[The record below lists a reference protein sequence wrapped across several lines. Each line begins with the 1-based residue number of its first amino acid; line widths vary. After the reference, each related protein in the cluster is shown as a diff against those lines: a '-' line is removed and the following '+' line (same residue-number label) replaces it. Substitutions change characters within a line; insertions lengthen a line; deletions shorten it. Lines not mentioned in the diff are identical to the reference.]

1 MIRIA
6 ASILS
11 ADFANLERDLESITS
26 SDLIHVDVMDGHFVP
41 NLTIGLPVVKRLQE
55 VSKVPLDVHLM
66 IDNPDRWA
74 PMYADTGAFSVTF
87 HFEACA
93 KVAETINSVRNSG
106 SKVGLALKPG
116 TELKE
121 VESFLPDIDMLLIMM
136 VEPGFGGQS
145 LMESVIPKIS
155 EAKTLA
161 LDTLPDLSI
170 QVDGGIK
177 SSNIEKLAEA
187 GADTFVAGQ
196 SIMSAS
202 DRNAEIALLR
212 ELAQASAS

>member
-1 MIRIA
+1 MTRIA

-41 NLTIGLPVVKRLQE
+41 NLTIGLPVVARLQE

-116 TELKE
+116 TELRE
-121 VESFLPDIDMLLIMM
+121 VESFLADIDMLLIMM

-161 LDTLPDLSI
+161 RDTLPDLSI

>member
-1 MIRIA
+1 MRIA

-11 ADFANLERDLESITS
+11 ADFANLQRDLETISS

-41 NLTIGLPVVKRLQE
+41 NLTIGLPVVARLQE

-66 IDNPDRWA
+66 IENPDLWA
-74 PMYADTGAFSVTF
+74 PRYAETGAFSVTF
-87 HFEACA
+87 HYEACSD
-93 KVAETINSVRNSG
+93 VGGTIKSVRDAG
-106 SKVGLALKPG
+106 SKVGLSIKPG
-116 TELKE
+116 TELAE
-121 VESFLPDIDMLLIMM
+121 VEKFLPQVDMLLIMM

-155 EAKTLA
+155 KAKLLA
-161 LDTLPDLSI
+161 ESTAPGLSI

-177 SSNIEKLAEA
+177 SSNIEKLSGA

-196 SIMSAS
+196 SVMSAA
-202 DRNAEIALLR
+202 DRNAEINLLR
-212 ELAQASAS
+212 ELAESSAR

>member
-1 MIRIA
+1 MTRIA

-41 NLTIGLPVVKRLQE
+41 NLTIGLPVVTRLQE
-55 VSKVPLDVHLM
+55 VSMVPLDVHLM

-87 HFEACA
+87 HFEACS
-93 KVAETINSVRNSG
+93 KVAETIKSVRNSG

-121 VESFLPDIDMLLIMM
+121 VESFLADIDMLLIMM

-161 LDTLPDLSI
+161 RDALPNLSI

-212 ELAQASAS
+212 ELAQTSAS

>member
-1 MIRIA
+1 MTRIA

-66 IDNPDRWA
+66 IDNPDHWA
-74 PMYADTGAFSVTF
+74 PMYADTGAFSVTI
-87 HFEACA
+87 HFEACS
-93 KVAETINSVRNSG
+93 KVAETIKSVRSSG

-116 TELKE
+116 TELVE

-145 LMESVIPKIS
+145 LMGSVIPKIS

-161 LDTLPDLSI
+161 RDTVPNLSI

>member
-1 MIRIA
+1 MTRIA

-26 SDLIHVDVMDGHFVP
+26 ADLIHVDVMDGHFVP
-41 NLTIGLPVVKRLQE
+41 NLTIGLPVVTRLQE

-66 IDNPDRWA
+66 IENPDRWA

-87 HFEACA
+87 HFEACS
-93 KVAETINSVRNSG
+93 KVAETIKSVRNSG

-121 VESFLPDIDMLLIMM
+121 IESFLPDIDMLLIMM

-145 LMESVIPKIS
+145 LMESVIPKIA
-155 EAKTLA
+155 EAKMQA
-161 LDTLPDLSI
+161 RNTLPNLSI

-196 SIMSAS
+196 SIMSAL

>member
-1 MIRIA
+1 MTRIA

-11 ADFANLERDLESITS
+11 ADFANLEKDLESITS

-41 NLTIGLPVVKRLQE
+41 NLTIGLPVVARLQE

-87 HFEACA
+87 HFEACS
-93 KVAETINSVRNSG
+93 KVAETIKSVRNSG

-116 TELKE
+116 TELEE
-121 VESFLPDIDMLLIMM
+121 VESFLADIDMLLIMM

-145 LMESVIPKIS
+145 LIESVIPKIS

-161 LDTLPDLSI
+161 RDTLPDLSI

-212 ELAQASAS
+212 ELAHASAS

>member
-1 MIRIA
+1 MTRIA

-41 NLTIGLPVVKRLQE
+41 NLTIGLPVVTRLQE
-55 VSKVPLDVHLM
+55 VSMVPLDVHLM

-87 HFEACA
+87 HFEACS
-93 KVAETINSVRNSG
+93 KVAETIKSVRNSG

-116 TELKE
+116 TELRE

-161 LDTLPDLSI
+161 RDALPNLSI

-212 ELAQASAS
+212 ELAQTSAS

>member
-11 ADFANLERDLESITS
+11 ADFANLEKDLESITR

-41 NLTIGLPVVKRLQE
+41 NLTIGLPVVARLQE

-87 HFEACA
+87 HFEACS
-93 KVAETINSVRNSG
+93 KVAETIKSVRNSG

-116 TELKE
+116 TELRE
-121 VESFLPDIDMLLIMM
+121 VESFLADIDMLLIMM

-145 LMESVIPKIS
+145 IMESVIPKIS
-155 EAKTLA
+155 ESKTLA
-161 LDTLPDLSI
+161 RDTLPDLSI

>member
-1 MIRIA
+1 MTRIA

-11 ADFANLERDLESITS
+11 ADFANLEKDLESITS

-41 NLTIGLPVVKRLQE
+41 NLTIGLPVVARLQE

-87 HFEACA
+87 HFEACS
-93 KVAETINSVRNSG
+93 KVAQTIKSVRNSG

-121 VESFLPDIDMLLIMM
+121 VESFLADIDMLLIMM

-161 LDTLPDLSI
+161 RDTLPNISI

-196 SIMSAS
+196 SIISAS

-212 ELAQASAS
+212 ELVQASAS

>member
-1 MIRIA
+1 MTRIA

-41 NLTIGLPVVKRLQE
+41 NLTIGLPVVTRLQE

-66 IDNPDRWA
+66 IENPDRWA

-87 HFEACA
+87 HFEACS
-93 KVAETINSVRNSG
+93 KVAETIKSVRNSG

-121 VESFLPDIDMLLIMM
+121 IESFLPDIDMLLIMM

-145 LMESVIPKIS
+145 LMESVIPKIA
-155 EAKTLA
+155 EAKMQA
-161 LDTLPDLSI
+161 RDTLPNLSI

-196 SIMSAS
+196 SIMSAL

>member
-1 MIRIA
+1 MTRIA

-41 NLTIGLPVVKRLQE
+41 NLTIGLPVVTRLQE
-55 VSKVPLDVHLM
+55 VSKVPLVVHLM
-66 IDNPDRWA
+66 IENPDRWA

-87 HFEACA
+87 HFEACS
-93 KVAETINSVRNSG
+93 KVAETIKSVRNSG

-121 VESFLPDIDMLLIMM
+121 IESFLPDIDMLLIMM

-145 LMESVIPKIS
+145 LMESVIPKIA
-155 EAKTLA
+155 EAKMQA
-161 LDTLPDLSI
+161 RDTLPNLSI

-177 SSNIEKLAEA
+177 SSNIEKLSEA

-196 SIMSAS
+196 SIMSAL

-212 ELAQASAS
+212 KLAQASAS

>member
-1 MIRIA
+1 MTRIA

-41 NLTIGLPVVKRLQE
+41 NLTIGLPVVARLQE

-66 IDNPDRWA
+66 IDNPDHWA

-87 HFEACA
+87 HFEACS
-93 KVAETINSVRNSG
+93 KVAETIKSVRNSG

-116 TELKE
+116 TELNE
-121 VESFLPDIDMLLIMM
+121 VESFLADIDMLLIMM

-161 LDTLPDLSI
+161 RDTLPDLSI

-202 DRNAEIALLR
+202 DRNAEIVLLR

>member
-1 MIRIA
+1 MTRIA

-11 ADFANLERDLESITS
+11 ADFANLEKDLESITS

-41 NLTIGLPVVKRLQE
+41 NLTIGLPVVARLQE

-74 PMYADTGAFSVTF
+74 PIYADTGAFSVTF
-87 HFEACA
+87 HFEACT

-121 VESFLPDIDMLLIMM
+121 VGSFLADIDMLLIMM

-145 LMESVIPKIS
+145 LMDSVIPKIS

-161 LDTLPDLSI
+161 RDTVPNLSI

>member
-1 MIRIA
+1 MTRIA

-41 NLTIGLPVVKRLQE
+41 NLTIGLPVVTRLQE
-55 VSKVPLDVHLM
+55 VSEVPLDVHLM
-66 IDNPDRWA
+66 IENPDRWA

-87 HFEACA
+87 HFEACS
-93 KVAETINSVRNSG
+93 KVAETIKSVRNSG

-121 VESFLPDIDMLLIMM
+121 IESFLPDVDMLLIMM

-145 LMESVIPKIS
+145 LMESVIPKIA
-155 EAKTLA
+155 EAKMQA
-161 LDTLPDLSI
+161 RDTLPNLSI

-196 SIMSAS
+196 SIMSAL

>member
-1 MIRIA
+1 MTRIA

-41 NLTIGLPVVKRLQE
+41 NLTIGLPVVARLQE

-87 HFEACA
+87 HFEACS
-93 KVAETINSVRNSG
+93 KVAETIKSVRNSG

-116 TELKE
+116 TELNE
-121 VESFLPDIDMLLIMM
+121 VESFLADIDMLLIMM

-161 LDTLPDLSI
+161 RDTLPDLSI

-202 DRNAEIALLR
+202 DRNAEIVLLR

>member
-87 HFEACA
+87 HFEACS
-93 KVAETINSVRNSG
+93 KVAETIKSVRNSG

-116 TELKE
+116 TELRE
-121 VESFLPDIDMLLIMM
+121 VESFLADIDMLLIMM

-145 LMESVIPKIS
+145 LMDSVIPKIS

-161 LDTLPDLSI
+161 RDTLPDLSI

>member
-1 MIRIA
+1 MTRIA

-41 NLTIGLPVVKRLQE
+41 NLTIGLPVVTRLQE

-66 IDNPDRWA
+66 IENPHRWA

-87 HFEACA
+87 HFEACS
-93 KVAETINSVRNSG
+93 KVAETIKSVRNSG

-121 VESFLPDIDMLLIMM
+121 IESFLPDIDMLLIMM

-145 LMESVIPKIS
+145 LMESVIPKIA
-155 EAKTLA
+155 EAKMQA
-161 LDTLPDLSI
+161 RDTLPNLSI

-196 SIMSAS
+196 SIMSAL

>member
-1 MIRIA
+1 MTRIA

-41 NLTIGLPVVKRLQE
+41 NLTIGLPVVARLQE

-116 TELKE
+116 TELRE
-121 VESFLPDIDMLLIMM
+121 VESFLADIDMLLIMM

-161 LDTLPDLSI
+161 RDTLPDLSI

-212 ELAQASAS
+212 ELAQASLS

>member
-1 MIRIA
+1 
-6 ASILS
+6 
-11 ADFANLERDLESITS
+11 
-26 SDLIHVDVMDGHFVP
+26 MDGHFVP
-41 NLTIGLPVVKRLQE
+41 NLTIGLPVVARLQE

-66 IDNPDRWA
+66 IDNPDHWA

-87 HFEACA
+87 HFEACT

-121 VESFLPDIDMLLIMM
+121 VGSFLADIDMLLIMM

-145 LMESVIPKIS
+145 LMDSVIPKIS

-161 LDTLPDLSI
+161 RDTVPNLSI

-196 SIMSAS
+196 SIMSAA